1 MKAHVSVDLNQ
12 VLPSNIAKQ
21 DNDLLGSDSAIVV
34 ILNRMSDNNLHR
46 RCLLL

>member
-1 MKAHVSVDLNQ
+1 MKGHAGVDLNK
-12 VLPSNIAKQ
+12 VLPSNIAKW
-21 DNDLLGSDSAIVV
+21 DNDLLRSNSATVV